1 MVKHRRWSD
10 KPKPEPTQEK
20 NTDYVEQEISDPK
33 TTMDLKSILQSGTKY
48 AYIIAVAAL
57 LSGVFTPLTIGV
69 EVEEV
74 IFAMLTIFLG
84 LGGGIA
90 IFLGT
95 KKTKFSSL
103 FIVGGLAMIVSS
115 LFLMYEIIEKPLFG

>member
-10 KPKPEPTQEK
+10 KPKPKPTHETTTDSVEK
-20 NTDYVEQEISDPK
+20 EISEPK
-33 TTMDLKSILQSGTKY
+33 TTIDLKSILQSGTKY

-57 LSGVFTPLTIGV
+57 LSGIFTPLTIGA

-74 IFAMLTIFLG
+74 IFGMFILFLG

-95 KKTKFSSL
+95 KKTKFSLL
-103 FIVGGLAMIVSS
+103 FIGGGLAMMIAS
-115 LFLMYEIIEKPLFG
+115 LFLIYEIIEKPLI